1 MKHVAASC
9 VVNCFRILQSS
20 AGLLIVFIMYC
31 IADIRQLDEE
41 RWRRW
46 TCLEKDIVRH
56 ELVGYLRE
64 NFGLQ
69 GEVLRLARLFKGE

>member
-20 AGLLIVFIMYC
+20 AGLFIVFIMYC
-31 IADIRQLDEE
+31 VVDIRQLDEE
-41 RWRRW
+41 RRRRW

-56 ELVGYLRE
+56 ELVGHLRE